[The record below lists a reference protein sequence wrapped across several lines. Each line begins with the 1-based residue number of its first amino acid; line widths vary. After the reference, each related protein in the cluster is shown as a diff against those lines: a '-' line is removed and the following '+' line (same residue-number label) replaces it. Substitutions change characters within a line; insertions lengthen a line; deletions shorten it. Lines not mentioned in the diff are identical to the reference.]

1 VESRQRCAC
10 APFAVLIALHAGK
23 PSRYTLPCAPRRRTC
38 ARGARV
44 FAFTTRPSLRTKEPN
59 LNPPGGLRG
68 DGLAGSLAN
77 QEQDGNNP
85 THMP

>member
-1 VESRQRCAC
+1 MPVNRPVIRCHVRRG
-10 APFAVLIALHAGK
+10 AVPVPG
-23 PSRYTLPCAPRRRTC
+23 
-38 ARGARV
+38 GARV